1 VLDSV
6 AERATALS
14 DAGPARLIQCRDA
27 ALAALLASDPATA
40 GACTRAGER
49 MLCVPER
56 RLAAFRKGLIRL
68 GLVLPETTGG

>member
-1 VLDSV
+1 LLDSV

-40 GACTRAGER
+40 GVCTRAGER
-49 MLCVPER
+49 LVCVPEQ
-56 RLAAFRKGLIRL
+56 RLAAFRKGLARL
-68 GLVLPETTGG
+68 GLVLPETARG